1 MAFRVR
7 LPALPEL
14 SVSLAVSLAV
24 SLSLVLAAC
33 SGAPGSGPIAT
44 PSASPL
50 PGVRAIPAWL
60 TTADGSSRLVPFEAS
75 EISLGSGQGADVV
88 VDTSVRLQPFA
99 GYGAAI
105 TDATAWLLTHDVD
118 AASRAQ
124 LLQEL
129 FGQGGAL
136 GLDITRIT
144 IGASD
149 FSRSHYTYADT
160 PGVPDADIAPAR
172 AELIPSLLEI
182 RSINPGLTVIASP
195 WSAPAWMKTSGSLI
209 KGRLDPAHH
218 ADFARYLVSYAR
230 EMQAAGVPVDLL
242 TIQNEP
248 HFEPED
254 YPGMR
259 VEPAQ
264 RAAFVAD
271 HLGPVIDREIPQTR
285 LLDWDHNW
293 NEPESPLAV
302 LADAGAAPF
311 VDGVAWH
318 CYAGDVSAQTLV
330 HDRFPDLETW
340 FTECS
345 AGDWSGSWTE
355 AFQWSARNLVI
366 GAPRNWARG
375 VVMWNLALDQDNG
388 PHLGGCGTCRGLITI
403 DTQTGAISREP
414 EYYAFAHG
422 SRFLPADPVR
432 VGSTTAASSID
443 AVAFLGRQDGV
454 LTLVVFNGKPGA
466 QGLTMSIDGRAYRAQ
481 MPSGAVATFVIA
493 AAGG

>member
-1 MAFRVR
+1 MPFRARFSILLAF
-7 LPALPEL
+7 AL
-14 SVSLAVSLAV
+14 A
-24 SLSLVLAAC
+24 LAAC
-33 SGAPGSGPIAT
+33 SGAPKSGLVVSPSGSPPPVVRTI
-44 PSASPL
+44 
-50 PGVRAIPAWL
+50 PGWL
-60 TTADGSSRLVPFEAS
+60 TTADGSHRLVPFEAS
-75 EISLGSGQGADVV
+75 EITLGSGQGADVV
-88 VDTSVRLQPFA
+88 VDTSQHFQPFA
-99 GYGAAI
+99 GYGASV
-105 TDATAWLLTHDVD
+105 TDATAWLLMHELD
-118 AASRAQ
+118 AASRSQ

-129 FGQGGAL
+129 FGLGGAL
-136 GLDITRIT
+136 GLDVARIS

-149 FSRSHYTYADT
+149 FSRSHYTFADT
-160 PGVPDADIAPAR
+160 PGLPDADIAPAR
-172 AELIPSLLEI
+172 ADLIPALLEI
-182 RSINPGLTVIASP
+182 RSINPGLSVIASP

-209 KGRLDPAHH
+209 KGRLDPAHY
-218 ADFARYLVSYAR
+218 ADFAHYLVSYVS
-230 EMQAAGVPVDLL
+230 EMQAAGIPIDML

-259 VEPAQ
+259 VEPAE
-264 RAAFVAD
+264 RAAFVGE
-271 HLGPVIDREIPQTR
+271 HLGPLMDRENPQTR

-293 NEPESPLAV
+293 NEPDSPLSV
-302 LADAGAAPF
+302 LADTRASPF

-330 HDRFPDLETW
+330 HERFPDKEAW

-375 VVMWNLALDQDNG
+375 VLMWNLALDQNNG
-388 PHLGGCGTCRGLITI
+388 PHLGGCGTCRGLVTI

-432 VGSTTAASSID
+432 VDSTTAASSID
-443 AVAFLGRQDGV
+443 AVAFLGRRDGA
-454 LTLVVFNGKPGA
+454 LTMLVFNGKPGDE
-466 QGLTMSIDGRAYRAQ
+466 GLTFIIDGRAYRAL
-481 MPSGAVATFVIA
+481 MPSGALATFVIA

>member
-1 MAFRVR
+1 MAFRGR
-7 LPALPEL
+7 FSAFPAL
-14 SVSLAVSLAV
+14 VASLALA
-24 SLSLVLAAC
+24 LAAC
-33 SGAPGSGPIAT
+33 SGAPDRGPIAT
-44 PSASPL
+44 PSASPPPVARTI
-50 PGVRAIPAWL
+50 PGWL
-60 TTADGSSRLVPFEAS
+60 TTADGSRRLVPFEAS
-75 EISLGSGQGADVV
+75 EIQLGSGQSADVV
-88 VDTSVRLQPFA
+88 VDTSQRFQPFA
-99 GYGAAI
+99 GYGASI
-105 TDATAWLLTHDVD
+105 TDATAWLLTHELD
-118 AASRAQ
+118 ATSRAQ

-172 AELIPSLLEI
+172 TELIPSLLEI
-182 RSINPGLTVIASP
+182 RSINPQLTVIASP
-195 WSAPAWMKTSGSLI
+195 WSAPAWMKTGGSLI

-218 ADFARYLVSYAR
+218 ADFAQYLVSYTR
-230 EMQAAGVPVDLL
+230 EMAAAGIAIDML

-259 VEPAQ
+259 VDPPQ
-264 RAAFVAD
+264 RAAFVAE
-271 HLGPVIDREIPQTR
+271 HLGPLMDREIPQTR

-302 LADAGAAPF
+302 LADATAAPF

-330 HDRFPDLETW
+330 HDRFPGVETW

-355 AFQWSARNLVI
+355 SFQWSARNLVI

-375 VVMWNLALDQDNG
+375 VVMWNLALDQNNG
-388 PHLGGCGTCRGLITI
+388 PHLGGCGNCRGLITI
-403 DTQTGAISREP
+403 NTQTGAISREP

-432 VGSTTAASSID
+432 VGSAATISNVD
-443 AVAFLGRQDGV
+443 AVAFRGAQDGA

-466 QGLTMSIDGRAYRAQ
+466 EGLTFSIDGRAYRAT
-481 MPSGAVATFVIA
+481 MPSGSLATFVIA
-493 AAGG
+493 AAGR